1 MRTTEAKIIEA
12 LAEVNRWKPDDR
24 KWILESW
31 NDEHVFASR
40 PYDCKNRE
48 FVRWHVG
55 HTKSGD
61 LYFFGGHYTVEE
73 AYERLFMNPKTG
85 SVDTYDGWEYIDEN
99 GDTVNAVDL
108 GEVGFLGYRKQRL
121 ARERGGKE

>member
-40 PYDCKNRE
+40 PFSRGYVE
-48 FVRWHVG
+48 HVRWHVG
-55 HTKSGD
+55 HAKSGD
-61 LYFFGGHYTVEE
+61 LYFYGGRYYVEE
-73 AYERLFMNPKTG
+73 
-85 SVDTYDGWEYIDEN
+85 V
-99 GDTVNAVDL
+99 
-108 GEVGFLGYRKQRL
+108 
-121 ARERGGKE
+121 KE